1 MVETFTF
8 LFLCGIQPSQRLPL
22 YFLSPHPPA
31 WDTVSVISLKRWVI
45 PELCSSGI
53 KTIVPGLPFDE
64 VNGLLQC
71 CEGRNAYLKAL
82 LD

>member
-1 MVETFTF
+1 MWNTTKSNSASI
-8 LFLCGIQPSQRLPL
+8 LFPPL
-22 YFLSPHPPA
+22 A
-31 WDTVSVISLKRWVI
+31 WNTISVISLKRWVI

-53 KTIVPGLPFDE
+53 KTVVTGLPFDE